1 MNAEFVRTVQ
11 FLNQDTI
18 NFISWPRIFPMKDS
32 SAVARSPGPSV
43 DPGMVLAKATARAA
57 ALLGMSGA
65 ALARTIGASEPTVSR
80 VLRGDRPLAPNS
92 KEGELAALLV
102 RVYRSLDALVGNDD
116 GKRVAWMTSYN
127 EGLGARPKDLI
138 ECVQGLVSVLSYL
151 DGMRA
156 TA

>member
-1 MNAEFVRTVQ
+1 MEA
-11 FLNQDTI
+11 
-18 NFISWPRIFPMKDS
+18 S
-32 SAVARSPGPSV
+32 SAVRAPLASL
-43 DPGMVLAKATARAA
+43 DPGIVLAKATARAA
-57 ALLGMSGA
+57 ALLGLSGA

-80 VLRGDRPLAPNS
+80 VLRGDRPLAPHS

-116 GKRVAWMTSYN
+116 GKRIAWMTSHN
-127 EGLGARPKDLI
+127 LALGAKPKDLI
-138 ECVQGLVSVLSYL
+138 ESVEGLVAVLSYL

>member
-1 MNAEFVRTVQ
+1 MEPTTALRTPV
-11 FLNQDTI
+11 
-18 NFISWPRIFPMKDS
+18 
-32 SAVARSPGPSV
+32 PSV
-43 DPGMVLAKATARAA
+43 DPGLVLAKATARAA
-57 ALLGMSGA
+57 ALLGLSGA

-80 VLRGDRPLAPNS
+80 VLRGDRPLAPQS

-116 GKRVAWMTSYN
+116 GKRVAWMTTHN
-127 EGLGARPKDLI
+127 HALGAKPKDLI
-138 ECVQGLVSVLSYL
+138 ESVEGLVAVLSYL